1 MAQEEFILRLSFH
14 GTVKK
19 VKITNADQKTV
30 KDLKNVTRKAYN
42 IPNTDKDN
50 NPLDVKLSR
59 KSTGLEIHEKDKKK
73 GMMYLSG
80 FDFEDGEFVSVSV
93 KVVAG

>member
-19 VKITNADQKTV
+19 VKITNPDQKTV
-30 KDLKNVTRKAYN
+30 KDLKNVTRQAFN

-50 NPLDVKLSR
+50 NPLEVKISR
-59 KSTGLEIHEKDKKK
+59 KSTGLEIPEKDKSK
-73 GMMYLSG
+73 GIMYLSG
-80 FDFEDGEFVSVSV
+80 FDFEDGEFISVSV

>member
-1 MAQEEFILRLSFH
+1 MAQEELMLRLSFH

-19 VKITNADQKTV
+19 VKISNLDQKTV
-30 KDLKNVTRKAYN
+30 NDLKKVTRQGFN

-50 NPLDVKLSR
+50 NPLDVKISR
-59 KSTGLEIHEKDKKK
+59 KSTGLEIKEKDKNM
-73 GMMYLSG
+73 GIHYLSSFG
-80 FDFEDGEFVSVSV
+80 FEDGEFISVSV